1 MRTAV
6 YKTIIDLHTKPLA
19 KKPNIGSGRLDIIYS
34 IDGAVGSLKI
44 RRLLLLMTIVS
55 DALINNSKKKF
66 IKYTTRSSM
75 LQFI

>member
-1 MRTAV
+1 M
-6 YKTIIDLHTKPLA
+6 
-19 KKPNIGSGRLDIIYS
+19 KPNIGSGRLDIIYS
-34 IDGAVGSLKI
+34 IDDAVGSLKI

-55 DALINNSKKKF
+55 DALINNGKKKF